1 MEKAKK
7 TRGAWVIHVRAS
19 AAEQGIDTGYNT
31 TPDGG
36 MPHYNKP
43 NNSKDKKEG

>member
-1 MEKAKK
+1 MEEAKK

-19 AAEQGIDTGYNT
+19 AVEQGIDTGCNM

-36 MPHYNKP
+36 MPHYNRQ